1 MEEKKKRK
9 RSFGVTFTGNVTFQ
23 GPMFDIHDND
33 HVHIQSEKVAYEVAE
48 DDESLEL
55 ENDITQPPQEEE
67 LNYFQPKLHLTR
79 LLEME
84 WFDLCRSQ
92 KSYTCSWREG
102 LVDALMESQW
112 KDHIA
117 REWSSARKRVAMKG
131 YLMGILKDIG
141 VLKGSYDSIAMVAHI
156 IKNSRTLS
164 RYMGMGKKQP
174 YYSLVVEYQKR
185 AQRNT

>member
-1 MEEKKKRK
+1 MEEKKKTK
-9 RSFGVTFTGNVTFQ
+9 RAFGVTFTGNVTFQ

-33 HVHIQSEKVAYEVAE
+33 HVHVQAEKVAYEVPE

-55 ENDITQPPQEEE
+55 ETDVTLPPQEEE
-67 LNYFQPKLHLTR
+67 LNYFQPTLHLKR

-84 WFDLCRSQ
+84 WFDLCCTQ
-92 KSYTCSWREG
+92 KSYTCSWRDG
-102 LVDALMESQW
+102 LVEELMKSPW

-117 REWSSARKRVAMKG
+117 REWSSARKRIAIKG

-141 VLKGSYDSIAMVAHI
+141 VLKGSYDSIAMVANI

-164 RYMGMGKKQP
+164 RYMGLGKKQP
-174 YYSLVVEYQKR
+174 YYSWVVEYQKK
-185 AQRNT
+185 AKRNT